1 MCKITSERNNNYK
14 FYGYMMNL
22 DSLHLNISIN
32 SNSICFPFKVHK
44 VISCKHSCMIFTGYM
59 NIVCTR

>member
-1 MCKITSERNNNYK
+1 
-14 FYGYMMNL
+14 MMNL

-44 VISCKHSCMIFTGYM
+44 VIPCKHSCMIFTGYM